1 MNRFGSV
8 WGSTVLS
15 DPAILLL
22 CVQLEVQ
29 YFHDHASVAGAVAL
43 KHSPTVDLSATV
55 GAHGIAFGAEAGFDT
70 SSGTFT
76 KYNAGLSLKK
86 PDYIVSILL

>member
-1 MNRFGSV
+1 M
-8 WGSTVLS
+8 
-15 DPAILLL
+15 
-22 CVQLEVQ
+22 Q

-43 KHSPTVDLSATV
+43 TQTPTVDFSATV

-86 PDYIVSILL
+86 PDYIFSILL